1 MTWIKYYEIPSL
13 FYHVN
18 NKVQNSEWNR
28 EQEFKKIL
36 SIFTLFLCIPIWQTC
51 LLGRYL
57 CCKFIRVDTFKYQIS
72 TASMWI
78 VCRIFSV
85 YIKRCYFL
93 FAFDLEKGIFFFVK
107 KVLIVQLFHHFSMM
121 QCMNYTALWFQQLF
135 FPILPIT
142 YFRSSIFIS
151 YWPRYSKLGW
161 C

>member
-1 MTWIKYYEIPSL
+1 MNYFEIPL
-13 FYHVN
+13 FFHHAID
-18 NKVQNSEWNR
+18 KVQN
-28 EQEFKKIL
+28 KIL

-93 FAFDLEKGIFFFVK
+93 FAFDLEKGYFFSFEKKMLIF
-107 KVLIVQLFHHFSMM
+107 QLFHHFPRDAMHELHSIVISA
-121 QCMNYTALWFQQLF
+121 TF
-135 FPILPIT
+135 FSILPIT